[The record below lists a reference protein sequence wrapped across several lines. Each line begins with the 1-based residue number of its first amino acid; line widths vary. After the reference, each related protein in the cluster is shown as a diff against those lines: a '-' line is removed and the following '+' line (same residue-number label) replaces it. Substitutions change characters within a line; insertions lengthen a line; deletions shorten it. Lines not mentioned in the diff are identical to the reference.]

1 MKDLRLLLLSIP
13 ILIIPAFC
21 APIVQNATPLEEL
34 NAQAKSV
41 SQMEYRI
48 GPGDDLEIKFTYNP
62 ELNERVPV
70 RPDGRI
76 SVPLA
81 KQIIA
86 AGLTSGELETLLQQK
101 YTPEL
106 KKPDVTVIVRGF
118 YAQSVIVDGE
128 VGRPGLVPLM
138 RPMTIIDLIAQSG
151 GFKDTARTNEVLLIR
166 RTSGKPVVAGVD
178 MDKARDNTDI
188 TQDALVL
195 PSDIVYVPRS
205 KIANVDLWVDQY
217 IRRLIP
223 FSLPEVVPTPSYM
236 YSPSGQPRY

>member
-1 MKDLRLLLLSIP
+1 VLVSIP
-13 ILIIPAFC
+13 VLLAVFSC
-21 APIVQNATPLEEL
+21 GPIAVNTTPSAVLTAETR
-34 NAQAKSV
+34 SV
-41 SQMEYRI
+41 SAMPYRI

-81 KQIIA
+81 KQIVA
-86 AGLTSGELETLLQQK
+86 AGLTTEELESLLQQK

-118 YAQSVIVDGE
+118 YAQTVICDGE
-128 VGRPGLVPLM
+128 VGRPGAVPLM
-138 RPMTIIDLIAQSG
+138 KPMTVMELIAQSG
-151 GFKDTARTNEVLLIR
+151 GFKESARTNEVIVIR
-166 RTSGKPVVAGVD
+166 RTTARPIVAVINL
-178 MDKARDNTDI
+178 DKARDNSDMSQDI
-188 TQDALVL
+188 QVI

-205 KIANVDLWVDQY
+205 PIANVDLFVDQY

-223 FSLPEVVPTPSYM
+223 FSLPEVIPTPSYI
-236 YSPSGQPRY
+236 YQQGSPRY